1 MFFRP
6 EERTDTIFFSSAH
19 CTRRRVG
26 DVGDDSLEDDVD
38 AALEGDVDASLEND
52 VDDESQSLE
61 QTEESDADAREVGS
75 VAFGDEEV
83 GSGVTHRS
91 TSETFVK
98 SRRSLKVCI

>member
-6 EERTDTIFFSSAH
+6 EERTDTTFFSSAH
-19 CTRRRVG
+19 CTRRRIG
-26 DVGDDSLEDDVD
+26 DVGDESLEY
-38 AALEGDVDASLEND
+38 DVDASLEYD
-52 VDDESQSLE
+52 VDESESLE
-61 QTEESDADAREVGS
+61 ETKESDADAGEVGS
-75 VAFGDEEV
+75 VAFGEEEV

>member
-1 MFFRP
+1 MFFHV

-26 DVGDDSLEDDVD
+26 DVGDESLE
-38 AALEGDVDASLEND
+38 SLKETK
-52 VDDESQSLE
+52 ESE
-61 QTEESDADAREVGS
+61 ADAGEVGS
-75 VAFGDEEV
+75 VAFGEEEV

-98 SRRSLKVCI
+98 SRRSLKVCIRKARIRNAWVCFVGSDDRI